1 MTKLPGF
8 RRSIAYYLTE
18 PTVRLLAKTSITP
31 SMITWF
37 GLCLA
42 VVTAVLIAIGNLLAA
57 GLLMLVS
64 GYFDI
69 LDGALARHT
78 DKATRFGAI
87 LDSTLDRLSEA
98 VVLLGIL
105 ALFLITKE
113 PNLFALIDR
122 QWAVFLVGVTLL
134 GSPLVSYIRARAEA
148 LGIQCQV
155 GIFTRTERV
164 IVLVLGLLTKQ
175 IIIALAII
183 ALLSLITAGQRLFY
197 VHKQTKM
204 P

>member
-1 MTKLPGF
+1 
-8 RRSIAYYLTE
+8 
-18 PTVRLLAKTSITP
+18 
-31 SMITWF
+31 MITWF